1 MDQLE
6 YVFDKDLI
14 EKKGQTNAEAYVKI
28 QFQKLMQRTQE
39 QQEIF
44 NVIWGNTNG
53 LPQSLF
59 GQNININNPQDRVDA
74 FDDFKTSV
82 KNLDNQ
88 IFRLINVK

>member
-14 EKKGQTNAEAYVKI
+14 EKKGQTNTEAYVKI

-59 GQNININNPQDRVDA
+59 GSLTQANARNE
-74 FDDFKTSV
+74 FK
-82 KNLDNQ
+82 
-88 IFRLINVK
+88 RLINTLDNELFKFFKTR

>member
-14 EKKGQTNAEAYVKI
+14 EKKGQTNAETYVKI

-53 LPQSLF
+53 LP
-59 GQNININNPQDRVDA
+59 
-74 FDDFKTSV
+74 
-82 KNLDNQ
+82 
-88 IFRLINVK
+88 

>member
-59 GQNININNPQDRVDA
+59 GSLTQANARNE
-74 FDDFKTSV
+74 FK
-82 KNLDNQ
+82 
-88 IFRLINVK
+88 